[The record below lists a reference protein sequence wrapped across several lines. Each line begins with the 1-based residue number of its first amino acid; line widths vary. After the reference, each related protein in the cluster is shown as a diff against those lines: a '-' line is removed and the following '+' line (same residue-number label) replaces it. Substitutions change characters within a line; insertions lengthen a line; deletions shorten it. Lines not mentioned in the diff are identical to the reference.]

1 MNPSPRN
8 AALHG
13 TPVVVIGATGRI
25 GRGVVAALLETGA
38 PVLAVA
44 RDATRLA
51 ELRMG
56 TGPDPRLGVVPGSV
70 ASDAEGAEL
79 AAVLRAFRRPLGGVV
94 VSLAGPRER
103 ARPMDQPA
111 DPLERTLKENVT
123 PVLVAARH
131 LVPLLVSAGKGL
143 PFLVIGGPAA
153 DVPWAGYGPHSVAAA
168 AQRMLLRALHDE
180 LAGEPVRVQQLVIG
194 SPVCNGQGDQHR
206 CPEWPSALDVGRQV
220 CTALAD
226 RHSYDAVRQLIP
238 MPRPP
243 GSAPAA
249 ATNSH

>member
-8 AALHG
+8 ATLHG
-13 TPVVVIGATGRI
+13 TPVVVIGATGHI
-25 GRGVVAALLETGA
+25 GRGVVAALLEAGT

-56 TGPDPRLGVVPGSV
+56 TGPDPRLGVIPASL
-70 ASDAEGAEL
+70 ASDAEGEEL

-94 VSLAGPRER
+94 VCLSGPRQRGRLIE
-103 ARPMDQPA
+103 QPA
-111 DPLERTLKENVT
+111 DFLERTLNENVT

-131 LVPLLVSAGKGL
+131 LVPLLAAAGKGL

-153 DVPWAGYGPHSVAAA
+153 DVPWAGYGQHSVAAA
-168 AQRMLLRALHDE
+168 AQRMLLRVLHDE

-194 SPVCNGQGDQHR
+194 SPVCSGRHDEPA
-206 CPEWPSALDVGRQV
+206 CPEWPSALDVGHQV
-220 CTALAD
+220 CIALAD
-226 RHSYDAVRQLIP
+226 AHSHEAVRRLFP
-238 MPRPP
+238 SPRP
-243 GSAPAA
+243 SATPPTA
-249 ATNSH
+249 ATNPT